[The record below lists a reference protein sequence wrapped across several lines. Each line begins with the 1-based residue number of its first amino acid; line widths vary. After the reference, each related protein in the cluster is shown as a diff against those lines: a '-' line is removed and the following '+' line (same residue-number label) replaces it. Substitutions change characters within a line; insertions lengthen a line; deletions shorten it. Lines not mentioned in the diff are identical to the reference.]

1 MMEPGK
7 NKSHFGI
14 RKKIKEL
21 LNTINLIG
29 IALGGIGGFIFYIKA
44 DNTVAGSFHIT
55 SNPISSVIWGAL
67 IGFLLADILYQSIKK
82 KHK

>member
-1 MMEPGK
+1 MESDQK
-7 NKSHFGI
+7 KKSHFGI

-29 IALGGIGGFIFYIKA
+29 IALGGIAGIIYYIES
-44 DNTVAGSFHIT
+44 DNDNGLFPIT
-55 SNPISSVIWGAL
+55 SSPILTTLWGAL

-82 KHK
+82 RHK

>member
-1 MMEPGK
+1 MESDQK
-7 NKSHFGI
+7 KKSRFGI

-29 IALGGIGGFIFYIKA
+29 IALGGIAGIIYYIES
-44 DNTVAGSFHIT
+44 DNDYGLFPIT
-55 SNPISSVIWGAL
+55 SSPILTTLWGAL

-82 KHK
+82 RHK

>member
-1 MMEPGK
+1 MDNK
-7 NKSHFGI
+7 KSHFGI

-29 IALGGIGGFIFYIKA
+29 IALGGIAGFIYYITA
-44 DNTVAGSFHIT
+44 DDSVSVSSPIT
-55 SNPISSVIWGAL
+55 SSPILTVIWGAL

-82 KHK
+82 RDK